1 MKIKFVGRITLGA
14 VGILLFSSA
23 DASPVQL
30 NKNDFHERYIE
41 NVNIS
46 GSVRAGVMFQSAASQ
61 VKPAELF
68 VDIGTNSGSTL
79 CVRIISIDGHY
90 EADFEYAITKENQG
104 LVQFDLPT
112 SKGDVVES
120 YAPDHLAVLAEVK
133 KECSQKK
140 AHFAPAAWGRPD
152 NNTVKVFLNSGV
164 EKTLL
169 KIKNKEGKYI
179 KQKCNKLKHEKLT
192 AYDVE
197 CVISNAIEYD
207 LSTTK
212 VLRKNFDNFIKPI
225 KLNIQTTGR

>member
-1 MKIKFVGRITLGA
+1 MVTKMVGKIMLITLGM
-14 VGILLFSSA
+14 LLISYAGA
-23 DASPVQL
+23 DPVQL
-30 NKNDFHERYIE
+30 SKNDFHERYIE

-46 GSVRAGVMFQSAASQ
+46 GSIRAGVMFQSAASQ
-61 VKPAELF
+61 VKPEELF
-68 VDIGTNSGSTL
+68 VDIGTNPGATL
-79 CVRIISIDGHY
+79 CVRIISIDGQY
-90 EADFEYAITKENQG
+90 EADFEYPIKKENQG
-104 LVQFDLPT
+104 LIQFTLPT
-112 SKGDVVES
+112 SKGDVVAS

-133 KECSQKK
+133 KDCSQKK
-140 AHFAPAAWGRPD
+140 ARFAPAAWGRPD

-179 KQKCNKLKHEKLT
+179 KLNCSKMQYEKLT

-197 CVISNAIEYD
+197 CVISNAAEYD

-225 KLNIQTTGR
+225 KLDIQKTSD